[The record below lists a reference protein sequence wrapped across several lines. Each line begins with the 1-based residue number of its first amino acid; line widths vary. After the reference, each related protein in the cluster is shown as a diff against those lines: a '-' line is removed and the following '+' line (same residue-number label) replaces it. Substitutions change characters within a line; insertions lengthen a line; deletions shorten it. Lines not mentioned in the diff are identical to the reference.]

1 MPLEIN
7 SQSAS
12 SPSKEIIFALASGGG
27 ALRQPIAVMRVSG
40 KNAGIVL
47 EKLAG
52 PLPKPRMA
60 SLRLLAHRG
69 EKLDQ
74 ALVIWMP
81 GPNSYTGEDSFE
93 LHLHGASAVIEG
105 VGEALSDLG
114 ARPAEAG
121 EFTKRALHNGK
132 MDLLQAEAI
141 CDLVEAESS
150 AQRRQALGQVEG
162 GLSRLSQN
170 WQMQMTKLLA
180 RLEAQADFPEDTED
194 DISENPLLKEIQALY
209 QEIQSHLSSHSG
221 EILREGLTIV
231 LAGAPNA
238 GKSSL
243 LNALAEREA
252 AIVAP
257 IAGTTRDAI
266 SLDWTLNGVK
276 TKLVDT
282 AGLRETE
289 DLIEKEGVKR
299 AKNWLQQAD
308 VILYLIAPRET
319 APNLSEFPKEAIFI
333 PVYSKSD
340 LHQGELPENAISLS
354 VKSPEGLK
362 PLKNKLEEI
371 ILKLC
376 GKKPGNVA
384 TLTRPRHRHALTK
397 ASEHLEMA
405 SDESLMMELRTE
417 EMRLALQ
424 EMGRLSGKI
433 GGRLDPEKILDQIF
447 SEFCIGK

>member
-1 MPLEIN
+1 MSLEIN
-7 SQSAS
+7 SHS
-12 SPSKEIIFALASGGG
+12 SLKNAKEIIFALASGGG

-40 KNAGIVL
+40 KHCGDLL
-47 EKLAG
+47 EKIAG
-52 PLPKPRMA
+52 KLPAPRMA
-60 SLRLLAHRG
+60 SLRTLIYQ
-69 EKLDQ
+69 EETLDQ
-74 ALVIWMP
+74 ALILWMP

-93 LHLHGASAVIEG
+93 LHLHGASAVIEA
-105 VGEALSDLG
+105 VGEALSQLG

-132 MDLLQAEAI
+132 MDLLQAEAV
-141 CDLVEAESS
+141 CDLVEAESA

-162 GLSRLSQN
+162 GLSRLSNQ
-170 WQMQMTKLLA
+170 WQSQMTQLLA
-180 RLEAQADFPEDTED
+180 QLEAQADFPEDTENE
-194 DISENPLLKEIQALY
+194 IGENPIIKEIQALLT
-209 QEIQSHLSSHSG
+209 EIQSHLSNRSG

-276 TKLVDT
+276 TRLVDT

-289 DLIEKEGVKR
+289 DIIEQEGVKR
-299 AKNWLQQAD
+299 AKNWLRQAD
-308 VILYLIAPRET
+308 IILYLIAPDEK
-319 APNLSEFPKEAIFI
+319 APDFSEFPKEAVLI

-340 LHQGELPENAISLS
+340 LSKALKNENGIALS

-362 PLKNKLEEI
+362 PLKEKLEEL

-376 GKKPGNVA
+376 GKKPGNMA
-384 TLTRPRHRHALTK
+384 ALTRPRHRHALGQ
-397 ASEHLEMA
+397 ASHHLEA
-405 SDESLMMELRTE
+405 ALDEALPMELRAE

-433 GGRLDPEKILDQIF
+433 GGRLDPEKILDKIF
-447 SEFCIGK
+447 SAFCIGK